1 MTPFSGVLPYRNDG
15 KIHLGTEKK
24 IPTDGL
30 VLRGL
35 YTAIT
40 LAVYGTF
47 SKSTPEQLAQQGVNG
62 SQASEDRNSMPPSP
76 PKRRLSTSPR
86 RPSSRRQSSES
97 MLDDMSDISDG
108 DIPDAEEYGIYAG
121 GHRRFV
127 KEVEEL
133 SDEDALE
140 WSDDEDFVRLGGEY
154 IDEHNAAGDEEE
166 EEDPVKTLDPL
177 SAIDTWGSLKY
188 FRLFKDSVS
197 LPGEEELLSESDWDK
212 LSSREEAPSTG
223 EWVEH
228 MEAVTRNILDVF
240 RSEEDY
246 RDRLLHYADVGLDMT
261 KALSQSMPTFKV
273 RHLKSGL
280 KLILALVRWGGG
292 DFVEDL
298 LLGDIYGKLLRVFE
312 DPYMAISLRLLILR
326 IMDSLMNYPNGME
339 AFLNNTYEKIMRL
352 CLSKQSSRTK
362 FALAALAR
370 KAHLNE
376 VMEQLS
382 DRVTEYIQG
391 DEKELTAILD
401 EILDTHNEAKLRI
414 SQSDRFLPVQ
424 SHFEL
429 SEGNFHDAKSGYFS
443 LLRNNGTLHSLL
455 ILLTNPKLSPRL
467 AVSIHRLLDA
477 FSESQEGL
485 IFMADEP
492 EVSSRLVE
500 TLLASDVSLLAEK
513 IAYRVQAI
521 SLLDELYDHLKDK
534 PARRDCECPEILLT
548 LQDLYGLTFDD
559 VRGKSAVA
567 EVLGMEDNLEG
578 LLRLARHDSGKDMKK
593 SAVRGYA
600 LELIMLT
607 VKLREEASYLKRFSS
622 QLLQLVKCDESSRL
636 YELFSWLGP
645 LEDLSRSS
653 TREED
658 QESGSA
664 EERGTQLTDDDEIAI
679 SRLCESVRKSME
691 PFSVSP
697 SLISSLRLLSL
708 YLDAAQESSQELHKT
723 KYHLVIAFSKDL
735 YEHFLSVLSRV
746 NGLYEHPS
754 CRVGSLSSF
763 RHGSL
768 LVSLLLPLLRALS
781 HLLRFV
787 IQSRGVEFQ
796 DLRPIVGLLRTYAL
810 SLSFPIGSFAHA
822 SGQSIRSLVLS
833 SILSF
838 TSPPFDPAKHN
849 MADSL
854 WKKTVKEIMDFSISA
869 PQHYVP
875 GLRVLSE
882 ILPLPLPIMCA
893 TALDSLDS
901 QSAIHLRKLWSGHLF
916 PLEASLSE
924 LVAMMSACVS
934 PKLLRLLKRVLIQI
948 SDLSYHS
955 STMVSRALLDSLRKN
970 EEDSPS
976 LRCSLAFLADI
987 LDNGAIKSSFLSLTL
1002 EDSFIYDTLQ
1012 KALSTPGFQFPVFK
1026 ILNRLLDPSHRVS
1039 PSAGSPVNGLPSKA
1053 QVNVGLVMCMDY
1065 LSSSSPQETHLQ
1077 LILGAFQRLS
1087 ENEFGFRSLRT
1098 AFFRSP
1104 PAMKTIFQVLSE
1116 KYNAKAVRTWLDTL
1130 KNLTSGPNH
1139 LSSQELG
1146 HLLQWEQGEGNPH
1159 PIRSLK
1165 ATLLGQGPK

>member
-1 MTPFSGVLPYRNDG
+1 
-15 KIHLGTEKK
+15 
-24 IPTDGL
+24 
-30 VLRGL
+30 
-35 YTAIT
+35 
-40 LAVYGTF
+40 
-47 SKSTPEQLAQQGVNG
+47 
-62 SQASEDRNSMPPSP
+62 
-76 PKRRLSTSPR
+76 
-86 RPSSRRQSSES
+86 
-97 MLDDMSDISDG
+97 
-108 DIPDAEEYGIYAG
+108 
-121 GHRRFV
+121 
-127 KEVEEL
+127 
-133 SDEDALE
+133 
-140 WSDDEDFVRLGGEY
+140 
-154 IDEHNAAGDEEE
+154 
-166 EEDPVKTLDPL
+166 
-177 SAIDTWGSLKY
+177 
-188 FRLFKDSVS
+188 
-197 LPGEEELLSESDWDK
+197 
-212 LSSREEAPSTG
+212 
-223 EWVEH
+223 
-228 MEAVTRNILDVF
+228 
-240 RSEEDY
+240 
-246 RDRLLHYADVGLDMT
+246 
-261 KALSQSMPTFKV
+261 
-273 RHLKSGL
+273 
-280 KLILALVRWGGG
+280 
-292 DFVEDL
+292 
-298 LLGDIYGKLLRVFE
+298 
-312 DPYMAISLRLLILR
+312 
-326 IMDSLMNYPNGME
+326 
-339 AFLNNTYEKIMRL
+339 
-352 CLSKQSSRTK
+352 
-362 FALAALAR
+362 
-370 KAHLNE
+370 
-376 VMEQLS
+376 
-382 DRVTEYIQG
+382 
-391 DEKELTAILD
+391 
-401 EILDTHNEAKLRI
+401 
-414 SQSDRFLPVQ
+414 
-424 SHFEL
+424 
-429 SEGNFHDAKSGYFS
+429 
-443 LLRNNGTLHSLL
+443 
-455 ILLTNPKLSPRL
+455 
-467 AVSIHRLLDA
+467 
-477 FSESQEGL
+477 
-485 IFMADEP
+485 
-492 EVSSRLVE
+492 
-500 TLLASDVSLLAEK
+500 
-513 IAYRVQAI
+513 
-521 SLLDELYDHLKDK
+521 
-534 PARRDCECPEILLT
+534 
-548 LQDLYGLTFDD
+548 
-559 VRGKSAVA
+559 
-567 EVLGMEDNLEG
+567 MEDNLEG

-1165 ATLLGQGPK
+1165 ATLLGQGPKVEGLAEELDSHLGRLLEGGGAASTETGDIKLSLSLLCDNDNSFPAPEPLSNQFEARDIWTLTSNHVREEEGAGESPPPPGGVVLFQDFILEEQEEYTKDEDLGIEVDLFAFAETCLPKDFELSKELDNLNDDFETLSKKRKTIGGPLHKAKSLLLESKQHPKSSNLKASSLLPSRQNNGSNNARFNRGGQRLDAFRSRPPNTSRPPSLHVDDFLVLQSLGQQPTGPTGYNKQSVKAAKELFAQREAAQGKSSGGSLVGFREATDKPVYSESQQQRGSSNNSSNNNGGSNSTNPSANSSVNNNNNNTTNGLSNSSLTAPSSNNDSRRPNRSAQRLRPERSERNRSSGVRNYRNSGGGGNSSNTNSNNNNDRGIPRERSNNASSTNNNNSNARYSPRYSPLPPPRDYRGPPDEEARRFSNGSRSRNPGGNWSDRAPRTKERFSARSRNGSRGREHDNSSSRQRHMRPLAR